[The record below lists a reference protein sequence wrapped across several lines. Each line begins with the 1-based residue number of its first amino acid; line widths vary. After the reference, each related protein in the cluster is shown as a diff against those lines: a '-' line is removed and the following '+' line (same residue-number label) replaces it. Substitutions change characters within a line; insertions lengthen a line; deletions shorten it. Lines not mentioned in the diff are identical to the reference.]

1 LAASNRIRH
10 LVAEVYNIIETFLL
24 TPSLMSFSVVLDI
37 SMTET
42 ELAAAVAIQ
51 QAKRRGLAEIT
62 PDELLLGC
70 LRVISQ
76 FGIVTFG
83 EWTFDLEALGV
94 DWLEIPDKK
103 GVKPA
108 YSQSAVEVFD
118 RAVRIAKAGGSGGI
132 GIDHLLVAL
141 WNEETGLMAELKRAH
156 GLTSAGWRAAA
167 AQLSSSRQ
175 SKEAGTPEPARE
187 VARDYL
193 SPEQAAE
200 ALGLHAQ
207 TVRAYIRSGKLPA
220 MRVAGER
227 AIRIRREDLAKVLEP
242 LN

>member
-1 LAASNRIRH
+1 
-10 LVAEVYNIIETFLL
+10 
-24 TPSLMSFSVVLDI
+24 
-37 SMTET
+37 MTDT
-42 ELAAAVAIQ
+42 ELAAAFAIQ
-51 QAKRRGLAEIT
+51 QAKRRGSSEVT

-83 EWTFDLEALGV
+83 EWTFDLEAMGV
-94 DWLEIPDKK
+94 DWLESPDKK
-103 GVKPA
+103 GAKPA
-108 YSQSAVEVFD
+108 YSQGAVEVFD
-118 RAVRIAKAGGSGGI
+118 RAVRIVKAEGTNGI
-132 GIDHLLVAL
+132 RIDHLLVAL
-141 WNEETGLMAELKRAH
+141 WNEDNGLMGELKRAH
-156 GLTSAGWRAAA
+156 GMTSAGWRAAA

-175 SKEAGTPEPARE
+175 LKEAGTQEPARE
-187 VARDYL
+187 IARDYL

-227 AIRIRREDLAKVLEP
+227 AIRIRREDLEKVLEP